1 MHKPFSEGFKSLRRN
16 IDKGLFDG
24 LECTGGEPR
33 GFHGA
38 VDGTVAERE
47 PLGRLSSREVHR
59 IYRWGRSFDG
69 DGNGLHVENTGLHQG
84 L

>member
-1 MHKPFSEGFKSLRRN
+1 M
-16 IDKGLFDG
+16 DG
-24 LECTGGEPR
+24 
-33 GFHGA
+33 A
-38 VDGTVAERE
+38 ASERE
-47 PLGRLSSREVHR
+47 PIGRLLSREVHR